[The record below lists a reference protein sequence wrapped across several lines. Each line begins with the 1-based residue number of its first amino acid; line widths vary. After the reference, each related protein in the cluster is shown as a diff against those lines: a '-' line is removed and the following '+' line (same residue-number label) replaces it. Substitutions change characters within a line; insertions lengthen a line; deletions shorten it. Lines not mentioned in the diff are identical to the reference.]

1 MFATT
6 WATGQIFLI
15 TMAFFLWLLWLWLIV
30 RISIDVFSDRKMS
43 GPMKALWIAVLL
55 IFPFVSVIAYLVTR
69 GSESIRGP
77 MHAMAPSDN
86 AIQRQM
92 RAAH

>member
-30 RISIDVFSDRKMS
+30 RICIDVFSSHDLS
-43 GPMKALWIAVLL
+43 GPKKAMWVALLL

-77 MHAMAPSDN
+77 MHAVSPSDQ